1 VDTTLEVAA
10 EGDVAMEDVEAR
22 SESAARV
29 EEEKNCPE
37 TARESGIARVLIASE
52 KARRG
57 PSRSR
62 SGLRRRSTA
71 RRLNWGKP

>member
-1 VDTTLEVAA
+1 VSCGYREVAV

-37 TARESGIARVLIASE
+37 TARESGIARALIASE
-52 KARRG
+52 KR
-57 PSRSR
+57 P
-62 SGLRRRSTA
+62 
-71 RRLNWGKP
+71 